1 MPTTFA
7 YGPVRASTSD
17 GPTGLM
23 DGWTALAAAAG
34 IVAVAVVR
42 ELLRWRGRRWQKSGP
57 RGTDDPPTR
66 QADPPGDGP
75 A

>member
-1 MPTTFA
+1 
-7 YGPVRASTSD
+7 
-17 GPTGLM
+17 M

-57 RGTDDPPTR
+57 RGTDDPPTG
-66 QADPPGDGP
+66 QADPQGDGST
-75 A
+75 